1 MSAATAQIQ
10 AEIERLS
17 GLVEATRRLV
27 ADGHLVDMRTLESRI
42 DEVCGALRTLPNAA
56 AGEIKTALVALIDD
70 LNRLDQAIRRSHAEA
85 AEHLEG
91 PAARRRA
98 TAAYGAPDA
107 KPERR

>member
-1 MSAATAQIQ
+1 MSAAAAQTR
-10 AEIERLS
+10 AAIERLS

-27 ADGHLVDMRTLESRI
+27 ADGHLVDLRTLESRI
-42 DEVCGALRTLPNAA
+42 DEVCGALRLLPTAA
-56 AGEIKTALVALIDD
+56 ADEIKTTLVALIDD
-70 LNRLDQAIRRSHAEA
+70 LNRLDETIRRNQAET

-91 PAARRRA
+91 TAARRRA